1 MATVTK
7 VQIADRV
14 HDACGGEVA
23 EAMALVEGTLAAV
36 KDALAGGEDVLIS
49 GFGKFRVRDKKA
61 RKGRN
66 PKTGEELE
74 VASRRVVTFH
84 AAAELRDRCK
94 AKVYPGEGEGPAPR
108 DR

>member
-23 EAMALVEGTLAAV
+23 EAMALVAGTLAV
-36 KDALAGGEDVLIS
+36 VGDALAAGEDVLIS
-49 GFGKFRVRDKKA
+49 SFGRFHLRDKKA

-66 PKTGEELE
+66 PKTGKELD
-74 VASRRVVTFH
+74 VAPRRVVTFH
-84 AAAELRDRCK
+84 AAPNLRNACK
-94 AKVYPGEGEGPAPR
+94 AVVHPTLGEEHRAE
-108 DR
+108 